1 MADLTV
7 VIVSFNT
14 KALTLEAIDSVFKN
28 DSGLNVDVVVV
39 DNGSS
44 DRSPEEVEKVPNAKL
59 KLIKNDQNLGFAKA
73 ANQGIRA
80 SSGKHILLL
89 NSDCKLKRGCLK
101 KLFDFAE
108 TKKDAGVIGA
118 RLLDTNGKVQP
129 SCYFFPTVFGAVKRY
144 FGGGNEV
151 DKYLP
156 KANGPS
162 VVDAVVFAAALITRQ
177 ALERVGLLDERYFMY
192 FEDLDYARRAKSL
205 GLKVYYLPQAQ
216 AVHHHGA
223 SGRDIAD
230 AANQW
235 RRLIPSSKTYHGALT
250 HYLIVWVMWLGQKWE
265 LFSKK
270 PK

>member
-118 RLLDTNGKVQP
+118 RLL
-129 SCYFFPTVFGAVKRY
+129 
-144 FGGGNEV
+144 GGGNEV